1 MKKLYIFALVAM
13 FFAACTTDET
23 QDVAVKIEAP
33 DTIYATFDEAEA
45 DSRTY
50 VEQGKYLR
58 WNEGDEISFFP
69 VTYNMQ
75 YRFKGK
81 TGDNNGAFEKITTD
95 LVTGNELKNNY
106 AVYPYKAST
115 AMSDEGIISFELPA
129 VQYYAENSFG
139 VGANTMV
146 AITSGKDDNILRFK
160 NCGGYLKLQLYGDAT
175 VKSIELK
182 GNNGE
187 KIAGASTITAV
198 YGGEPSVALADSATT
213 SIILDCG
220 DGVALGATADAA
232 TAFWFVVPPTTFENG
247 FTVTVTNTEG
257 AIFEKSTS
265 NTTTI
270 DRNTIQPMAEVE
282 VVIGKP
288 ESPTPSVPNIPNNEI
303 WYTATAKVEPDGSVK
318 FGANYLSSAWNE
330 TTGEGALFFDGD
342 VTMIERNALG
352 YSENLTSI
360 TLPQSVNHV
369 SGGAFEGLRY
379 LSKFEGKFAS
389 EDGHCLIVD
398 GVLVSIA
405 CAGLSEYRLPDNIH
419 SIADCGCNCMW
430 FNGFERL
437 IVPGSVET
445 IGNYAFAESWGMKEF
460 ILEEGVKYIGDSVF
474 EGMAHLQ
481 KVVLPR
487 SIETIGSSVFN
498 GNTNLNLYLYATT
511 PPTIN
516 SDTFSSYYNVNI
528 YLPAKAIPNYTNYN
542 YLDGDYNKPNHW
554 RNFLQFIKGSIEIPN
569 FNNSSEIANN
579 EIRYQSWD
587 DTICPPYFSDKTDWG
602 ANIIA
607 HRYNETLGCWV
618 IMFDGDVKKVSDEAY
633 STACGIQLNLK
644 SITLPNSITTIG
656 KEAFVCVSFD
666 TITIPKNVT
675 EIQDLAFAETF
686 WKTIYCTPDTPPTL
700 GNNAF
705 STAYGDPMVERIYV
719 PSSSEVAYKRA
730 WLTYASYIF
739 PYDF

>member
-1 MKKLYIFALVAM
+1 MKRFLLLAITTIVMVGCSNFA
-13 FFAACTTDET
+13 E
-23 QDVAVKIEAP
+23 QDALPSKAVGTP

-129 VQYYAENSFG
+129 VQHYAENSFG

-198 YGGEPSVALADSATT
+198 YGGEPSVAMADSATT
-213 SIILDCG
+213 SITLDCG

-282 VVIGKP
+282 VKCANP
-288 ESPTPSVPNIPNNEI
+288 ENCKIYYISTEKIEKSSWSNE
-303 WYTATAKVEPDGSVK
+303 T
-318 FGANYLSSAWNE
+318 FGANIVSNEWDE
-330 TTGEGALFFDGD
+330 TTGKGVITFDGEVTKIGEASFSYRNSLISITIPDSVTEIGYEAFSGCTSLTSVTIPDSVTSIGRNAFQRCMSLTSVTIGND
-342 VTMIERNALG
+342 VTSIGEYAFQHCTSLKSVIIGTNVSYIGG
-352 YSENLTSI
+352 YAFNYCTSLTSVTIPDSVTSIGYYAFYDCTSLTSI
-360 TLPQSVNHV
+360 TIPDSVTSIGNAAFAGCTKLTSIHITDL
-369 SGGAFEGLRY
+369 SAWCKINFGGNITTYDKRLYLNNVEITELIIPSDVVIINQYSFNNCVGLT
-379 LSKFEGKFAS
+379 KITI
-389 EDGHCLIVD
+389 HD
-398 GVLVSIA
+398 GVTSIGDMA
-405 CAGLSEYRLPDNIH
+405 
-419 SIADCGCNCMW
+419 
-430 FNGFERL
+430 FNTCKSL
-437 IVPGSVET
+437 TTAT
-445 IGNYAFAESWGMKEF
+445 IGKNVTYVGKSAFDYCTKLKE
-460 ILEEGVKYIGDSVF
+460 IYCK
-474 EGMAHLQ
+474 
-481 KVVLPR
+481 P
-487 SIETIGSSVFN
+487 
-498 GNTNLNLYLYATT
+498 TT
-511 PPTIN
+511 PPAI
-516 SDTFSSYYNVNI
+516 YYN
-528 YLPAKAIPNYTNYN
+528 
-542 YLDGDYNKPNHW
+542 DYN
-554 RNFLQFIKGSIEIPN
+554 
-569 FNNSSEIANN
+569 
-579 EIRYQSWD
+579 
-587 DTICPPYFSDKTDWG
+587 
-602 ANIIA
+602 
-607 HRYNETLGCWV
+607 
-618 IMFDGDVKKVSDEAY
+618 GDV
-633 STACGIQLNLK
+633 TGR
-644 SITLPNSITTIG
+644 
-656 KEAFVCVSFD
+656 SFPLD
-666 TITIPKNVT
+666 I
-675 EIQDLAFAETF
+675 D
-686 WKTIYCTPDTPPTL
+686 
-700 GNNAF
+700 
-705 STAYGDPMVERIYV
+705 IYV
-719 PSSSEVAYKRA
+719 PRNSYSAY
-730 WLTYASYIF
+730 TQYTSTTEYSIASVQNWYKYNSHIKS
-739 PYDF
+739 YDFE